1 MKNGKK
7 IRMCRVC
14 MGLAGGGGHFP
25 GLGEKCMSSK
35 VLEICLTQA
44 IKFSEFML
52 QVLFVGG
59 KVNWIWNLGNERFWG
74 EILSPGKLNL
84 SLGKVFEICFRK
96 TVQTLNACLE
106 NTDFTGH
113 LDLIKFFMQ
122 TDTHRIVISPFQ
134 WNFLINRN

>member
-1 MKNGKK
+1 MEKK
-7 IRMCRVC
+7 QNVQGLHGSCR
-14 MGLAGGGGHFP
+14 GGGAFSRTR
-25 GLGEKCMSSK
+25 EKKCMSSK
-35 VLEICLTQA
+35 VLEICLAQA

-52 QVLFVGG
+52 QVLFVDG
-59 KVNWIWNLGNERFWG
+59 KVNWIWNFGNERFWG

-84 SLGKVFEICFRK
+84 SLGKVFEICLRK

-106 NTDFTGH
+106 NTDFTRH

-134 WNFLINRN
+134 WNFLMNRN